1 MTTKMSK
8 SLLNLTTRM
17 KRLEFV
23 RERSRLLILITQEHI
38 FPLRMKSRKKKRRRV
53 RGKSPKRRKRLKSMD
68 HNIVM
73 NNKMKKR
80 INNRNLQ
87 HSMRV

>member
-1 MTTKMSK
+1 
-8 SLLNLTTRM
+8 
-17 KRLEFV
+17 
-23 RERSRLLILITQEHI
+23 
-38 FPLRMKSRKKKRRRV
+38 MKSRKKKRRRV
-53 RGKSPKRRKRLKSMD
+53 RGKNQRRRKRLKSMD

-73 NNKMKKR
+73 NNKMRKR